1 MARRRKKTKGR
12 TKRAPKFERKEIR
25 LAELKAI
32 LERAKV
38 GALGTEDHQK
48 LEAAV
53 DTLAFL
59 TSELEA
65 KGASIRRLRKLIFGA
80 STEKTSQVLGDTPS
94 GDAEDAGDAGD
105 AGDAAGSADGAGEDT
120 SEKNDG
126 TGKGTEKSTEK
137 STEKTGEKTKKKP
150 KGHGRNGAS
159 AYRGAEKVNVPHG
172 SLTHGEHCP
181 GCLKGKVYRQRD
193 PAVLVRVRGMAPLS
207 ATVYERERL
216 RCNLCGEVFTADSPE
231 GVGEEKYDE
240 TAASMIALLKYGC
253 GLPFYRLERLEGSL
267 GIPLP
272 SSTQWDVVERAAG
285 LLQPAYEEIVR
296 QAAQGEVVHNDD
308 TTMKILELDGHVEQG
323 AKSNDDADERT
334 GVRTSGIVSVGNGHQ
349 IALFFTGRQHAGENL
364 ADVLAHRAAELGPPI
379 QMCDALSHN
388 TAGEFESILANC
400 LSHSRRKFV
409 DVVENFPEECRIV
422 LETLR
427 EVYRH
432 DAEARE
438 RGMSRDERLR
448 FHQEKSGPLMDRLET
463 WLQQQFDERRVEPN
477 SELGKAI
484 EYMQKHWKKLTLF
497 LRVPGAPLDNNLC
510 ERVLKKAI
518 LHRKNAYFYKTVN
531 GARVGDLFMSLIHS
545 AELCRANTFDYLVA
559 LQRHHEVV
567 AENPGRWM
575 PWNFRDALA
584 RLESGPAPPT

>member
-1 MARRRKKTKGR
+1 
-12 TKRAPKFERKEIR
+12 
-25 LAELKAI
+25 
-32 LERAKV
+32 
-38 GALGTEDHQK
+38 
-48 LEAAV
+48 
-53 DTLAFL
+53 
-59 TSELEA
+59 
-65 KGASIRRLRKLIFGA
+65 
-80 STEKTSQVLGDTPS
+80 
-94 GDAEDAGDAGD
+94 
-105 AGDAAGSADGAGEDT
+105 
-120 SEKNDG
+120 
-126 TGKGTEKSTEK
+126 
-137 STEKTGEKTKKKP
+137 
-150 KGHGRNGAS
+150 
-159 AYRGAEKVNVPHG
+159 
-172 SLTHGEHCP
+172 
-181 GCLKGKVYRQRD
+181 
-193 PAVLVRVRGMAPLS
+193 
-207 ATVYERERL
+207 
-216 RCNLCGEVFTADSPE
+216 
-231 GVGEEKYDE
+231 
-240 TAASMIALLKYGC
+240 
-253 GLPFYRLERLEGSL
+253 
-267 GIPLP
+267 
-272 SSTQWDVVERAAG
+272 
-285 LLQPAYEEIVR
+285 
-296 QAAQGEVVHNDD
+296 
-308 TTMKILELDGHVEQG
+308 
-323 AKSNDDADERT
+323 
-334 GVRTSGIVSVGNGHQ
+334 VGNGHQ

-409 DVVENFPEECRIV
+409 DVVDNFPDECRIV

-438 RGMSRDERLR
+438 RGMSREERLR
-448 FHQEKSGPLMDRLET
+448 FHQENSGPLMDRLET

-518 LHRKNAYFYKTVN
+518 LHRKNAYFYKTAN